1 MDCGARKEG
10 KTTMNHVIL
19 IGRLTRDPEFKYTPN
34 GNVVI
39 TFTLAVDRPF
49 KNQNGENE
57 TDFIPIVT
65 WNKLAENCDKHLGK
79 GRLVAVEGR
88 LQIRNYETQDG
99 QKRKVAEVVAN
110 GVQFLD
116 RAKGETKPDSKTSDG
131 PDFGEINLDDLPL

>member
-1 MDCGARKEG
+1 
-10 KTTMNHVIL
+10 MNTVIL
-19 IGRLTRDPEFKYTPN
+19 VGRLTREPELSFLQSGKA
-34 GNVVI
+34 VCK
-39 TFTLAVDRPF
+39 FTLAVDKPF
-49 KNQNGENE
+49 GDKEA
-57 TDFIPIVT
+57 DFIPIVV
-65 WNKLAENCDKHLGK
+65 WQKLAETCANHLSK

-110 GVQFLD
+110 SVQFLD